1 MNKIINQYLI
11 INFLK
16 IILNTIL
23 IFLSLGIILNL
34 FEEIEFF
41 KNLDQSLTLPLILSL
56 SFVPTLIVDLLPFIV
71 FLASVFYFIH
81 LKSNKD
87 LLAVKIFGYSN
98 LKITLIVASFAFL
111 FGVFI
116 LIVVNPVTSAL
127 VKYYEIEKAKH
138 AIDVDHLVSINKNG
152 VWIKEINET
161 GHAIINAEKLDGDIL
176 KKVSIYVFGVDN
188 KILTRIESESA
199 IISKNPWKMK
209 NVIIYNFDQLNEKEE
224 SVKEKYKNYEFKTKK
239 ILDKINSVYKNLNTV
254 SFIKITKDYKK
265 LNDIGYSEK
274 LLNEKFHKFI
284 SLPFFLF
291 LMVVLASIFTI
302 GSVNTKHN
310 YYYIILSILTSV
322 VIYYFKDLSIA
333 LGQTE
338 KISLVLSVWMPIIA
352 ISLFCSIGVIQ
363 INEK

>member
-161 GHAIINAEKLDGDIL
+161 GHAIINAEKLDGDTL

-209 NVIIYNFDQLNEKEE
+209 NTLVFDLKKGKKE
-224 SVKEKYKNYEFKTKK
+224 VFDVYEFET
-239 ILDKINSVYKNLNTV
+239 IQLSDRINSLYRNLNIL
-254 SFIKITKDYKK
+254 SFIKLIKDYKK
-265 LNDIGYSEK
+265 LNSNGYSK
-274 LLNEKFHKFI
+274 KSLNEQIHKFV

-302 GSVNTKHN
+302 GSINPKQN
-310 YYYIILSILTSV
+310 YYYIILSILVSV
-322 VIYYFKDLSIA
+322 IIFYFKDLSIA
-333 LGQTE
+333 LGQTG
-338 KISLVLSVWMPIIA
+338 KVSLALSIWMPVIA
-352 ISLFCSIGVIQ
+352 IGLFCSIGVIQ